1 MKILNKIKSIACA
14 PFRAKSLYHN
24 ILFVLVVLLL
34 ISACF
39 TNIGKETELY
49 DYEVGGKVPADIYVR
64 QFDAWKKGQIELDLP
79 VDSRLEE
86 LANPYDPSERSN
98 SKAKYYWD
106 YAFFE
111 GKYYSYFGIAPI
123 LTVHAP
129 IHAVTGKLPNI
140 PLACLILAIAAVVT
154 TALAYRE
161 IVLRFSKE
169 PSLWLF
175 LLGLAGVVAASGVY
189 LGVLCSDMY
198 YVVVLSAQV
207 FSMAFVALA
216 VRAMKTEKLWLRMTL
231 LLLAAIALT
240 LTVWSRPTVALMC
253 VAVFP
258 LFIEFIFKIR
268 KDTLKDGLLTVG
280 SFALPLMAGAA
291 AVMWYNAARFGS
303 PLDFGAK
310 YQLTVSDVSLNTIDF
325 KYLFS
330 SFFSYFICPM
340 WQTEAYP
347 YLGMQKI
354 KVLPD
359 GARYFYF
366 DKYCGAFAYGL
377 PLGILAYPR
386 LAMIEKQKGERD
398 IAKTAVVAITALLA
412 LGIAFSDFCIGGVN
426 MRYVYDIL
434 VILTMISAA
443 VLLNL
448 TEKSDGYSKPVA
460 GIATAALSLM
470 SIWTNMGV
478 VETIRIAVYGA

>member
-1 MKILNKIKSIACA
+1 MKLIKKIAGLNYSPKKI
-14 PFRAKSLYHN
+14 YQN
-24 ILFVLVVLLL
+24 ILFALVVLLL
-34 ISACF
+34 VGACF
-39 TNIGKETELY
+39 PTLGKETELY
-49 DYEVGGKVPADIYVR
+49 EYKVGGSVPTDIYVR
-64 QFDAWKKGQIELDLP
+64 QFDAWQKDQIELSLN
-79 VDSRLEE
+79 VDPRLAALE
-86 LANPYDPSERSN
+86 NPYDPAQRSA
-98 SKAKYYWD
+98 SKARYNWD
-106 YAFFE
+106 YAFFD

-129 IHAVTGKLPNI
+129 IYAFTGKLPNI
-140 PLACLILAIAAVVT
+140 PLVCLILAVAGVIA
-154 TALAYRE
+154 TAFAYRE
-161 IVLRFSKE
+161 VVLRFTKK

-175 LLGLAGVVAASGVY
+175 LLGLAGTVCASGVY
-189 LGVLCSDMY
+189 LGALCADMY
-198 YVVVLSAQV
+198 YVAVLSAQV

-231 LLLAAIALT
+231 LVLAAIALT

-258 LFIEFIFKIR
+258 LFIEFICKIR
-268 KDTLKDGLLTVG
+268 KDTLKSGLLTVG
-280 SFALPLMAGAA
+280 SFAIPLMAGAS
-291 AVMWYNAARFGS
+291 AVMWYNYARFGS
-303 PLDFGAK
+303 PLDLGAN

-330 SFFSYFICPM
+330 SFFSYFLCPM

-366 DKYCGAFAYGL
+366 DRYCGVFAYGL

-386 LAMIEKQKGERD
+386 LAMIEKQKGEKD
-398 IAKTAVVAITALLA
+398 IAKTAIVAVTAILA
-412 LGIAFSDFCIGGVN
+412 IGIAFSDFCIGGVN
-426 MRYVYDIL
+426 MRYVYDISVMLAL
-434 VILTMISAA
+434 VSAA
-443 VLLNL
+443 VLINL
-448 TEKSDGYSKPVA
+448 TEKTDGYAKYITGA
-460 GIATAALSLM
+460 ATAVLSAM

-478 VETIRIAVYGA
+478 VETIKIVLGV